1 MDDRPKLVI
10 SGSASLQ
17 DRLEFWKNHFE
28 QKGYKV
34 IGMPEIWSDT
44 RDFKEQL
51 TELYRDFYTSIED
64 CDVFFLMNEDKD
76 GISGYIGANGT
87 AELVYAVM
95 LNLIKDRGIEI
106 YITKTPE
113 KRVLAWDEV
122 VSYLRVGWV
131 KVYEP

>member
-34 IGMPEIWSDT
+34 TGMPETWSDT

-113 KRVLAWDEV
+113 ERVLAWDEV
-122 VSYLRVGWV
+122 VSYLRVGWI

>member
-1 MDDRPKLVI
+1 MIVI
-10 SGSASLQ
+10 SGSANLQ

-28 QKGYKV
+28 QKGYQV
-34 IGMPEIWSDT
+34 IGMPEKWSDT

-64 CDVFFLMNEDKD
+64 CDTFFLMNEDKN

-95 LNLIKDRGIEI
+95 LNLIKNKGIEI
-106 YITKTPE
+106 YIAKVPE
-113 KRVLAWDEV
+113 ERVLAWDEV
-122 VSYLRVGWV
+122 VSYLRVGWI